1 MSVRGAA
8 SVVVAAALASALA
21 AHAADV
27 RRGEQLYV
35 LHCVACHGA
44 TGVPAMPGAPDLKRG
59 AALLRPD
66 GQLLASVRRGRG
78 AMPGYFGILS
88 DAQILDV
95 IAYMRTLR

>member
-1 MSVRGAA
+1 MRGLVLGAA
-8 SVVVAAALASALA
+8 AAAFAVSLA

-27 RRGEQLYV
+27 RRGEQLYS

-44 TGVPAMPGAPDLKRG
+44 AGVPTMPGSPDLKRG

-66 GQLLASVRRGRG
+66 AQLLASVRRGRG